1 MGIWEHGDMESWGYG
16 DVGLWGHGDMGIWG
30 RGPMGSR
37 GLWGRGVRVGHA
49 GVPSPPTP
57 PVEVKPEGPHP
68 HLRGGASPQATP
80 PAAPD
85 PKPIPDPEEKEKEEE
100 EEEEEEEEGGGSR
113 DPPEALSLWL
123 SDMEELMGRQRPPAA
138 DLKVA
143 KAQLDEQK
151 VGAAPRRGGALSP
164 GRTPTAPRPPQ
175 LLRRLLEERRPR
187 VERCLRQRSGGGG
200 EALRRRWGRLREE
213 ADERYE
219 RGAARRG
226 AADAVTRGHR
236 RGGGGRRGDR
246 PGEQPVR
253 IPLPFT
259 PSLTP
264 SLTPLLTPLLTPI
277 PDPHP

>member
-1 MGIWEHGDMESWGYG
+1 M
-16 DVGLWGHGDMGIWG
+16 
-30 RGPMGSR
+30 
-37 GLWGRGVRVGHA
+37 
-49 GVPSPPTP
+49 
-57 PVEVKPEGPHP
+57 KPEGPHP

-85 PKPIPDPEEKEKEEE
+85 PKPIPDPEEKEKEE

-236 RGGGGRRGDR
+236 RRRGDR

-253 IPLPFT
+253 IPLYHI
-259 PSLTP
+259 SD
-264 SLTPLLTPLLTPI
+264 PI
-277 PDPHP
+277 PDPIADPIADPHP

>member
-1 MGIWEHGDMESWGYG
+1 
-16 DVGLWGHGDMGIWG
+16 
-30 RGPMGSR
+30 MGSR
-37 GLWGRGVRVGHA
+37 GLWGRVAHVGHA

-85 PKPIPDPEEKEKEEE
+85 PKPIPDPDEKE

-151 VGAAPRRGGALSP
+151 VGAAPRRGAAAVGGALSP
-164 GRTPTAPRPPQ
+164 GGTPTAPRPPQ

-187 VERCLRQRSGGGG
+187 VERCLRERSGGG

-236 RGGGGRRGDR
+236 RGGGGTARGNN
-246 PGEQPVR
+246 
-253 IPLPFT
+253 
-259 PSLTP
+259 PSASLFP
-264 SLTPLLTPLLTPI
+264 S
-277 PDPHP
+277 PHPRPHC

>member
-1 MGIWEHGDMESWGYG
+1 MQARHGS
-16 DVGLWGHGDMGIWG
+16 
-30 RGPMGSR
+30 S
-37 GLWGRGVRVGHA
+37 A
-49 GVPSPPTP
+49 PSQSQS
-57 PVEVKPEGPHP
+57 
-68 HLRGGASPQATP
+68 GG
-80 PAAPD
+80 
-85 PKPIPDPEEKEKEEE
+85 
-100 EEEEEEEEGGGSR
+100 EEEEGGGSR

-236 RGGGGRRGDR
+236 RGGGGTARGNN
-246 PGEQPVR
+246 
-253 IPLPFT
+253 
-259 PSLTP
+259 PSASLFP
-264 SLTPLLTPLLTPI
+264 S
-277 PDPHP
+277 PHP